1 MVGAGY
7 TGLSSALHL
16 AERGYKVIVIE
27 AETVGFGASGRNGGH
42 VGTGQRQD
50 QQYLEDKFG
59 REVASTLWDMSLEAV
74 DTVKDLIEKHSNQ
87 M

>member
-1 MVGAGY
+1 MGAGY

-16 AERGYKVIVIE
+16 AERGYKVVVVE

-50 QQYLEDKFG
+50 QQYLETKFG
-59 REVASTLWDMSLEAV
+59 HEVASALWDMGLEAV
-74 DTVKDLIEKHSNQ
+74 DTVKHPHPKTQNQ